1 MIPVNPSGLTVKTSI
16 GALAGLVFII
26 ASLGAAPAPQTEL
39 PVPNRFER
47 SANVDVPVVLCIDDT
62 PTAGG
67 QPSSSAYAKAAANGF
82 RSVLT
87 LRSKQDGVEV
97 VRERLMV
104 EQNKMRY
111 FNISVGKGLPQRK
124 QVDEF
129 LRLARDKANHPLLI
143 NCAFIERVAPLMM
156 IFRIVEQGW
165 TEERAIE
172 EASRSG
178 IKSDSL
184 KKFAREYLAA
194 AKKKTADL
202 QRRPTMIL

>member
-1 MIPVNPSGLTVKTSI
+1 MIPFNPDKCRVKPSI
-16 GALAGLVFII
+16 GALGFVFL
-26 ASLGAAPAPQTEL
+26 AALLGAAPVPRTEL
-39 PVPNRFER
+39 PVSNRFEHP
-47 SANVDVPVVLCIDDT
+47 ANVEAPVVLCIDDK
-62 PTAGG
+62 PAAGG

-87 LRSKQDGVEV
+87 LRSKQDGVELL
-97 VRERLMV
+97 RERLMV

-111 FNISVGKGLPQRK
+111 FNISVAKGLPQRK

-129 LRLARDKANHPLLI
+129 LRLTRDRANHPMLI

-156 IFRIVEQGW
+156 IFHIVEQGW

-184 KKFAREYLAA
+184 KKFAREYLAPA
-194 AKKKTADL
+194 TKRTAL
-202 QRRPTMIL
+202 TR